1 MTSPEVERAVLCF
14 AYARTLSA
22 KWAGRRSNPRY
33 LIFSQ
38 ALYRLSYQPKIFVR
52 VGLFD
57 RQEPKKKARRR
68 YDTGPCGSS
77 KSGTKCHNRL
87 FFSLAGA

>member
-1 MTSPEVERAVLCF
+1 MFCLCAHVER
-14 AYARTLSA
+14 

-38 ALYRLSYQPKIFVR
+38 ALYRLSYRPKFFVR

-77 KSGTKCHNRL
+77 KSRTKCHNRL